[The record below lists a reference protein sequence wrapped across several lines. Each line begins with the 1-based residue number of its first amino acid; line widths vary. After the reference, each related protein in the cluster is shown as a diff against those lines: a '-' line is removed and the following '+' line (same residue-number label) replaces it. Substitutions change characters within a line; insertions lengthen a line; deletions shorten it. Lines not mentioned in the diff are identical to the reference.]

1 MRSCLRRVISGV
13 SVVGNLSGKI
23 VFTVKGGQ
31 RWNSLLCTQQIRLC
45 VCVCV
50 CVCLYVAH
58 TYLHTC
64 TSCMYHSYQLR
75 GLSLEECIQR
85 QAVSIADE
93 TFR

>member
-1 MRSCLRRVISGV
+1 MAYLSLGILVARSCSQSKAASDGILFCVHSRYV
-13 SVVGNLSGKI
+13 
-23 VFTVKGGQ
+23 
-31 RWNSLLCTQQIRLC
+31 C

-50 CVCLYVAH
+50 LCVCLYVAH